1 VTYEVWT
8 GDGYAT
14 LPAATSSGEVVVTPN
29 VNGIVRDVTR
39 PDLILLQRRD
49 KPGEV
54 VQGRLEVPG
63 GRWRA
68 GERPEEA
75 LVREVAEETGVD
87 IVDVSGID
95 DAWTPVAQIGV
106 AVARPVAVVS
116 GFRGAYPSLHVVFAC
131 RGEGAPRPLPGET
144 ADPRWWPES
153 EVRYLLGD
161 EPDAFVWHSRAI
173 LMAAL
178 AGT

>member
-1 VTYEVWT
+1 MTYEVWT
-8 GDGYAT
+8 GEGYAT

-39 PDLILLQRRD
+39 PDHILLQRRD

-54 VQGRLEVPG
+54 VRGRLEVPG

-75 LVREVAEETGVD
+75 LLREIAEETGVD
-87 IVDVSGID
+87 IVAVDGIEE
-95 DAWTPVAQIGV
+95 AWMPVAQIGV

-144 ADPRWWPES
+144 AEPRWWPEP
-153 EVRYLLGD
+153 EIRRLLATD
-161 EPDAFVWHSRAI
+161 PEAFVWHSRAI
-173 LMAAL
+173 LFAAL
-178 AGT
+178 DGA